1 MERLLVQTRA
11 SDKDPALAD
20 QKIEG
25 VPFNEFFRNKGIKI
39 LKEELVASCHGN
51 TAYSLAA
58 AEGMQ
63 KLADEGHK
71 VVSIQSGGLYF
82 ARPSL
87 EAAQAPTIPI
97 ISVPL
102 GGIDAFLAVNLP
114 AGHAAIGGVAPGNY
128 RTAAKVAERILE
140 KHYMGVCIWGTQPIA
155 LENKLNEL
163 HVPILGRISASG
175 NQTDM
180 AGSYAEVSL
189 LIGDVMLADL
199 QRFETETRIGI
210 YSCSADP
217 VAHMKAA
224 GELRNSVYARGVEN
238 VAIFAA
244 KIVAASSPE
253 TAEALKKMKA
263 DKASTYKKPDM
274 TLEAFA

>member
-20 QKIEG
+20 QKIG
-25 VPFNEFFRNKGIKI
+25 HSSFADYFKANGIKI

-51 TAYSLAA
+51 TAYSLSA
-58 AEGMQ
+58 AEAMQ
-63 KLADEGHK
+63 KLADDGHK

-87 EAAQAPTIPI
+87 EAAQAPTVPI

-128 RTAAKVAERILE
+128 STAARAAKNILNRDFKGVYIWGMQSSALE
-140 KHYMGVCIWGTQPIA
+140 KK
-155 LENKLNEL
+155 LEEL
-163 HVPILGRISASG
+163 KVPVLGKVTPSKQGFTNGIVVG
-175 NQTDM
+175 EVTL
-180 AGSYAEVSL
+180 AGLEEFDAGAEV
-189 LIGDVMLADL
+189 GV
-199 QRFETETRIGI
+199 
-210 YSCSADP
+210 YSCTAEP
-217 VAHMKAA
+217 TAHMKTA
-224 GELRNSVYARGVEN
+224 GSLRNSVYTRGAEN

-244 KIVAASSPE
+244 KILAASRPE
-253 TAEALKKMKA
+253 TAEALKKLKA
-263 DKASTYKKPDM
+263 DKAKTYKAPD
-274 TLEAFA
+274 LSVEAFA

>member
-20 QKIEG
+20 QKIDD
-25 VPFNEFFRNKGIKI
+25 VPFVEFFRNQGIKV

-63 KLADEGHK
+63 RLADEGHH

-87 EAAQAPTIPI
+87 EAAQAPTVPI

-128 RTAAKVAERILE
+128 RTAANIAERILTRIWD
-140 KHYMGVCIWGTQPIA
+140 GVYIFGTQSSA
-155 LENKLNEL
+155 LEKKLSEL
-163 HVPILGRISASG
+163 HVPIYGKANLPNPEYNRGL
-175 NQTDM
+175 
-180 AGSYAEVSL
+180 V
-189 LIGDVMLADL
+189 IGEAMLADL
-199 QRFETETRIGI
+199 KNFDDTCLLGV
-210 YSCSADP
+210 YSCNAEP
-217 VAHMKAA
+217 YAHMKTA
-224 GELRNSVYARGVEN
+224 GELKNSVYTRGAEN
-238 VAIFAA
+238 VAILAA
-244 KIVAASSPE
+244 KIIAAHRPE
-253 TAEALKKMKA
+253 TAEALKKLRA
-263 DKASTYKKPDM
+263 DKAATYKKPDL

>member
-20 QKIEG
+20 QRIGQLSFADYFKA
-25 VPFNEFFRNKGIKI
+25 NGIKI
-39 LKEELVASCHGN
+39 LKEELIASCHGN
-51 TAYSLAA
+51 TAYSLSA

-87 EAAQAPTIPI
+87 EAAQAPTVPI

-128 RTAAKVAERILE
+128 RTAAHVAKAMFSEIDGVYIWGLQSSALE
-140 KHYMGVCIWGTQPIA
+140 K
-155 LENKLNEL
+155 KLKEL
-163 HVPILGRISASG
+163 DVPVFNRNYSANPG
-175 NQTDM
+175 FAN
-180 AGSYAEVSL
+180 GLLVGEVA
-189 LIGDVMLADL
+189 LADL
-199 QRFETETRIGI
+199 KKFDKSCIIGV
-210 YSCSADP
+210 YSCNGEPS
-217 VAHMKAA
+217 AHMKAA
-224 GELRNSVYARGVEN
+224 AELENSVYTRGAEN
-238 VAIFAA
+238 VAILAA
-244 KIVAASSPE
+244 KIIAARRSE
-253 TAEALKKMKA
+253 TAEALKKMRA
-263 DKASTYKKPDM
+263 DKAATYKEPKM

>member
-1 MERLLVQTRA
+1 MEQLLVQTRA

-20 QKIEG
+20 QKIDG
-25 VPFNEFFRNKGIKI
+25 VPFNDYFRNKGIKV

-51 TAYSLAA
+51 TGYSLSA
-58 AEGMQ
+58 AEAMQ

-87 EAAQAPTIPI
+87 EAAQAPTVPI

-128 RTAAKVAERILE
+128 QTAARVAAEILQND
-140 KHYMGVCIWGTQPIA
+140 YRGVCIWGTQSSA
-155 LENKLNEL
+155 LENKLKEL
-163 HVPILGRISASG
+163 NVPVLGHISPSG
-175 NQTDM
+175 HQTDM
-180 AGSYAEVSL
+180 TGAWGEVSL
-189 LIGDVMLADL
+189 LVGEVALADL
-199 QRFETETRIGI
+199 QRFERETRVGI

-217 VAHMKAA
+217 AAHMKAA
-224 GELRNSVYARGVEN
+224 GELKNSVYARGVEN

-244 KIVAASSPE
+244 KIFAASNPE
-253 TAEALKKMKA
+253 TAEALKKMKT
-263 DKASTYKKPDM
+263 DKAKTYKAPD
-274 TLEAFA
+274 LSVEAFA